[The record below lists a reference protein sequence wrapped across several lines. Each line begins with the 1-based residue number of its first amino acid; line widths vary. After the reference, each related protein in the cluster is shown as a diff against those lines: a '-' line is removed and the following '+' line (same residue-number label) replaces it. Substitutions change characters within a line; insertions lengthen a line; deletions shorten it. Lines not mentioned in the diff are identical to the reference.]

1 MGLIVP
7 APTPSRPT
15 PFQGPLALGMLQA
28 LTPPAP
34 QTAEA
39 NCDWEVTEKIR
50 GRCEG
55 DSSPRNTG
63 EGQGRGQFPPGLR
76 EFLACLASHSLQDW

>member
-7 APTPSRPT
+7 APTPSCPT
-15 PFQGPLALGMLQA
+15 PFRGPLALGMLQA

-34 QTAEA
+34 QMAEA

-50 GRCEG
+50 G
-55 DSSPRNTG
+55 
-63 EGQGRGQFPPGLR
+63 QGTV
-76 EFLACLASHSLQDW
+76 